1 MRAACAGRGQYRCNP
16 SLPNRTGRDHQ
27 CRQTRRRKIH
37 RCEPERLCRS
47 AKAED
52 LEWWCWIPCE
62 CEREKRAGLAD
73 YAISSGDD
81 RSDTQNRLGE
91 RQRHDGRVHV
101 KSMSRANLA
110 TKRTR
115 LLIVDDHPITRAGL
129 VHLINRQPDMV
140 VCGEAK
146 NAVEALDAVD
156 AGKPDLVLADIALP
170 GKSGLE
176 LIKDIKAI
184 HPGLSTL
191 VISMHDAL
199 LYAERVLRA
208 GARGYITKHEGGE
221 KLMQAIRHVLSGQIY
236 VSEKMSAHILKILS
250 GGQAAPVR
258 SLIAQLSDREFEVFE
273 LLGEGVSAHE
283 IARRL
288 HLSTKTVDAHRA
300 NIKTKLIIKT
310 TSELIS
316 YAARWM
322 EHRANK
328 E

>member
-1 MRAACAGRGQYRCNP
+1 
-16 SLPNRTGRDHQ
+16 
-27 CRQTRRRKIH
+27 
-37 RCEPERLCRS
+37 
-47 AKAED
+47 
-52 LEWWCWIPCE
+52 
-62 CEREKRAGLAD
+62 
-73 YAISSGDD
+73 
-81 RSDTQNRLGE
+81 
-91 RQRHDGRVHV
+91 
-101 KSMSRANLA
+101 MSRANST

-129 VHLINRQPDMV
+129 VHLINRQPDTV
-140 VCGEAK
+140 VCGETK
-146 NAVEALDAVD
+146 NATEALDAVD

-184 HPGLSTL
+184 HPGLPTL
-191 VISMHDAL
+191 VISMHDES

-288 HLSTKTVDAHRA
+288 HISTKTVDAHRA

-310 TSELIS
+310 TYELIS

-322 EHRANK
+322 EHRANR